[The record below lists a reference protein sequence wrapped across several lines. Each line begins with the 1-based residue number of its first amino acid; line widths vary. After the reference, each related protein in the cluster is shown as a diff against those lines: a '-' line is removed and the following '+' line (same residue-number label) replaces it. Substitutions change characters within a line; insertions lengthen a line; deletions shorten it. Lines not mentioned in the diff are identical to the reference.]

1 MREMVVLGVRVSVPG
16 NEVVVVLGEPGGTV
30 VLPIVIGPREG
41 AAIASA
47 QAGLVP
53 PRPLTHDLLV
63 SILQTLGATVVEV
76 RVTRV
81 VDGIFHA
88 ELVLSAGQVVDARP
102 SDAIAV
108 ALRVHCPV
116 LCEDDLLEV
125 AGVPVADAGLE
136 TAEDQGEMASELE
149 EFRAFL
155 AEVEP
160 EDFGRPAGEGEPA
173 TGPDDAAP
181 GPDDLPGADD
191 APGPGT
197 TGDDA
202 DGPGP
207 DPEAGPARGPG
218 AG

>member
-16 NEVVVVLGEPGGTV
+16 NEVVVVLGEPGGAR

-63 SILQTLGATVVEV
+63 SILDRLGVTVSEV
-76 RVTRV
+76 RVTQV
-81 VDGIFHA
+81 VHGIFHA
-88 ELVLSAGQVVDARP
+88 ELVLSGGQIVDARP
-102 SDAIAV
+102 SDAIAI
-108 ALRVHCPV
+108 ALRARCPV
-116 LCEDDLLEV
+116 LCEETLLTL
-125 AGVPVADAGLE
+125 AGVPVEEAGLDE
-136 TAEDQGEMASELE
+136 AEEEQPQADLTAQGAPEVME

-155 AEVEP
+155 EDVEP
-160 EDFGRPAGEGEPA
+160 EDF
-173 TGPDDAAP
+173 AAP
-181 GPDDLPGADD
+181 GENDD
-191 APGPGT
+191 
-197 TGDDA
+197 

-207 DPEAGPARGPG
+207 GSRGGG

>member
-16 NEVVVVLGEPGGTV
+16 NEVVVVLGEPGGAR

-63 SILQTLGATVVEV
+63 SILEHLDVTVTEI

-81 VDGIFHA
+81 VDAIFHA
-88 ELVLSAGQVVDARP
+88 EVVLSGGQVVDSRP

-108 ALRVHCPV
+108 ALRAKCPV
-116 LCEDDLLEV
+116 LCDEELLEV
-125 AGVPVADAGLE
+125 AGVPVEDAGLDPSE
-136 TAEDQGEMASELE
+136 GPALAGSEPGAEVME

-155 AEVEP
+155 EGVEP
-160 EDFGRPAGEGEPA
+160 EDFA
-173 TGPDDAAP
+173 TGPP
-181 GPDDLPGADD
+181 GGGGGPEGDPGQEDQ
-191 APGPGT
+191 PGDRP
-197 TGDDA
+197 
-202 DGPGP
+202 
-207 DPEAGPARGPG
+207 
-218 AG
+218 